1 MNINKQYF
9 TIDELVYSDTAK
21 KYKID
26 NTPNAMVLKN
36 LKELIDFLNP
46 LREAW
51 GSSIRINSGY
61 RCPELNKKV
70 GGSNTSA
77 HLLGWAADLWPVNGQ
92 YDKFKD
98 FVVNYLKDKQFD
110 QCIEEKAGTS
120 RWVHLGIKNSAG
132 QQRKMVFKIIK

>member
-1 MNINKQYF
+1 MGKQYF

-61 RCPELNKKV
+61 RC
-70 GGSNTSA
+70 
-77 HLLGWAADLWPVNGQ
+77 
-92 YDKFKD
+92 
-98 FVVNYLKDKQFD
+98 
-110 QCIEEKAGTS
+110 
-120 RWVHLGIKNSAG
+120 
-132 QQRKMVFKIIK
+132 

>member
-46 LREAW
+46 LREA
-51 GSSIRINSGY
+51 
-61 RCPELNKKV
+61 
-70 GGSNTSA
+70 
-77 HLLGWAADLWPVNGQ
+77 
-92 YDKFKD
+92 
-98 FVVNYLKDKQFD
+98 
-110 QCIEEKAGTS
+110 
-120 RWVHLGIKNSAG
+120 
-132 QQRKMVFKIIK
+132 